1 MNLRHS
7 SHHLSAAAKCC
18 WKWTVVSFLC
28 ECILTCSTK
37 KKERKKE
44 REKTV
49 RFSSMMLLM
58 MVVLPFNDVMTP
70 LQWDE
75 GLIFV
80 FWANLTSQR
89 DYLSFGRQSPDASH
103 TVSCTTTNQDPVSYE
118 KQGFFLIS
126 NWHLCLLTTLWRHY
140 VSQMSFYTR
149 DLTNISYF
157 LLFSCKR
164 LIQYSRHPSGQTGG
178 RNAGVLVYLIIDNIA
193 VSTKGFDS
201 DWLWS

>member
-1 MNLRHS
+1 M
-7 SHHLSAAAKCC
+7 
-18 WKWTVVSFLC
+18 VSFLC

-37 KKERKKE
+37 KKKKE

-118 KQGFFLIS
+118 KQGFFLYLTDTSACWPHYDDIMYHKCHS
-126 NWHLCLLTTLWRHY
+126 TLEIWQIFLTFYSSAVKGWFSIVVTLL
-140 VSQMSFYTR
+140 
-149 DLTNISYF
+149 
-157 LLFSCKR
+157 
-164 LIQYSRHPSGQTGG
+164 G
-178 RNAGVLVYLIIDNIA
+178 RQVDATQEYWCI
-193 VSTKGFDS
+193 
-201 DWLWS
+201 W